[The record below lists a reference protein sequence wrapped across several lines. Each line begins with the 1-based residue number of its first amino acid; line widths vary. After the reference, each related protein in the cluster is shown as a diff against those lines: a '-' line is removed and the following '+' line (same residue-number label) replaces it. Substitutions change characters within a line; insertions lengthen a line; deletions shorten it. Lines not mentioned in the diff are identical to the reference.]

1 MQAASRAS
9 RVRLFGDDRVMRWL
23 LIAPLLLFLLLFMV
37 YPTLYS
43 LYMSFTD
50 YVMRGAPNF
59 IGLDNYRHVLSDS
72 VFWAALGRTLYV
84 LVLCIGVELV
94 LGMTLALL
102 LNRDFR
108 GQGVVRGLC
117 FIPLLVSPLSMS
129 LMWNYMLHIQF
140 GVINTV
146 IRWVGLDA
154 VPFLSSPGLALN
166 TVAFITIWQWL
177 PFSTFVL
184 LAGLKGMPRDQ
195 FEAAQIDG
203 ASAWR
208 VFFRLTLPMLKPLI
222 LIIVLLR
229 TMWLMRLFDPLYGT
243 TRGGLETELLD
254 WMIYRISFV
263 FFDIGQGAAYALFA
277 LYITLIVSALLF
289 KQLIKVM
296 EGR

>member
-1 MQAASRAS
+1 MAEQ
-9 RVRLFGDDRVMRWL
+9 VKTRLFDDDRYMRWI
-23 LIAPLLLFLLLFMV
+23 LIGPLLLFLVCFML

-59 IGLDNYRHVLSDS
+59 IGLDNYRAVLADD

-84 LVLCIGVELV
+84 LVLSISVELT
-94 LGMTLALL
+94 LGMALALV
-102 LNRDFR
+102 LNRDFK
-108 GQGVVRGLC
+108 GQGIVRGLC

-129 LMWNYMLHIQF
+129 LMWNYILHIQF
-140 GVINTV
+140 GVVNTV
-146 IRWVGLDA
+146 IGWAGFEPVG
-154 VPFLSSPGLALN
+154 FLSTPGLALN

-184 LAGLKGMPRDQ
+184 LAGLKGLPRDQ
-195 FEAAQIDG
+195 YEAAQIDG
-203 ASAWR
+203 ASPWR
-208 VFFRLTLPMLKPLI
+208 IFFRLTLPMLKPLI
-222 LIIVLLR
+222 IIIILLR

-254 WMIYRISFV
+254 WMIYRVSFV

-277 LYITLIVSALLF
+277 LYITLIVGALMF
-289 KQLIKVM
+289 KQLIKAM
-296 EGR
+296 DGK